1 MAINFWRFFATIF
14 QRIYRHRYWTED
26 DVLILDVQKENKD
39 NSDPASDSDSKD
51 AHAIIFDEELG
62 ADKQTKRLVRYQM
75 NPRANWGP
83 MSRAK

>member
-1 MAINFWRFFATIF
+1 MFPE
-14 QRIYRHRYWTED
+14 IYRHRYPID
-26 DVLILDVQKENKD
+26 DDILIFDVQKKNKD
-39 NSDPASDSDSKD
+39 GSDATSDSDKKD